1 MLPPGLSPQAL
12 PSLCFC
18 ILVLACVVACQQAVP
33 TESPSP
39 QPELAS
45 GFWSLVPGNMKALV
59 TRTRDKWQWFWGPEA
74 VQGFVQTYYDDHL
87 KDLSLRTQAWL
98 KSSKDSLLNRAHN
111 LCPRLLCGDG
121 DQN

>member
-1 MLPPGLSPQAL
+1 MLPPGLRPQVL

-18 ILVLACVVACQQAVP
+18 ILVLACVVACLQAVP

-39 QPELAS
+39 PPGLAS
-45 GFWSLVPGNMKALV
+45 SSWSLVSDKVKTLV
-59 TRTRDKWQWFWGPEA
+59 TRTREKWQWFWGPEA
-74 VQGFVQTYYDDHL
+74 LQGFVQTYYEDHL

-98 KSSKDSLLNRAHN
+98 RSSKDSLLNRAHS

-121 DQN
+121 DRN